1 MSGQCKIQ
9 NLITIPISH
18 QNTILLSVH
27 TLPSITSFT
36 GISRLAICTK
46 HELKKYK
53 KEDFLCAECARTRP
67 IPKTRAQVSYMCLVC
82 QHTSRQFKCYVCIES
97 AQHTCISPN
106 AMCHHAVFLQW

>member
-46 HELKKYK
+46 RELKKYK
-53 KEDFLCAECARTRP
+53 KEDFLCAGR
-67 IPKTRAQVSYMCLVC
+67 VC
-82 QHTSRQFKCYVCIES
+82 VCVCGYSHEKGV
-97 AQHTCISPN
+97 HW
-106 AMCHHAVFLQW
+106 VFR